1 MVTEQD
7 LTALIPLDK
16 EANSGQ
22 DCTCACTCGSVKLW
36 LRWEVSPPPLLVLL
50 ARSAVP
56 LVKESSARKAGLIT
70 PRMLPDM
77 LLRLQGSQAVMGTCL
92 W

>member
-1 MVTEQD
+1 MALTPQS
-7 LTALIPLDK
+7 LTA
-16 EANSGQ
+16 NSDQ
-22 DCTCACTCGSVKLW
+22 DCTCACICGSVKLL

-70 PRMLPDM
+70 PRMPPDM

-92 W
+92 L